1 MTRVGSQRHKKMRNL
16 NIQDERTNCT
26 YLTILLLHSV
36 EWQTKIYTQQ
46 LTGMGAQP
54 IFQLGNSQKK
64 YRKRFSLSQR
74 IQCEKNFHTGYE
86 TCQWRLSLKW

>member
-1 MTRVGSQRHKKMRNL
+1 MTRVGSQRHKIMRNL

-26 YLTILLLHSV
+26 YVTILLLHSV

-54 IFQLGNSQKK
+54 IFQLGNSPKNIGSV
-64 YRKRFSLSQR
+64 SLSVNVFSVR
-74 IQCEKNFHTGYE
+74 KIFTRAMKRANGDC
-86 TCQWRLSLKW
+86 R